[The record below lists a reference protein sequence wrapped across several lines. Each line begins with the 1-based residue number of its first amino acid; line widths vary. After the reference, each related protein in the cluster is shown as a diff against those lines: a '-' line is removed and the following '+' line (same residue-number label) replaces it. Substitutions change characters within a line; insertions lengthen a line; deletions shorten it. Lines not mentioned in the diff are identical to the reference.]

1 MSDPNEDQ
9 KQTKGT
15 VRRAADEL
23 LDRIDPVSF
32 GRSLAATAV
41 GLARH
46 PLSVLS
52 AYQHFA
58 VSALGAAQAVTSRMM
73 GTKTPGPVEP
83 TAKDRRFADPAWQEN
98 PLFFALQQ
106 AHFLR
111 ERLVTELVDAAG
123 LDEQTTKKA
132 RFTTQ
137 LMVDALAP
145 TNYLLTNPA
154 ALRKAFETGGLSVL
168 RGFRQF
174 GEDLRHRG
182 GWPKQVDTSSFQ
194 VGKNLAVTSG
204 KVIYRNDLME
214 LIQYAPQTPKTFA
227 VPILCSPPWINKY
240 YIMDLAPG
248 RSFIEWAIQHG
259 HTTFA
264 ISYRN
269 PDASME
275 DVSLDDYLLRGL
287 HQATKV
293 VREIT
298 QAPKINLVA
307 LCLGGTLATMLLS
320 YLSEMGEDWVNSATL
335 LNTLVDFGEPGP
347 ISAFTDPKSLESLS
361 RRVKRNGY
369 LSAKDMEHTFNLLR
383 ANDLVFNYVAN
394 NWLMGQEPAAFDIL
408 AWNGDS
414 TRMPANMYISY
425 LRSFYQG
432 NQLARGELEAA
443 GKRLPTSNV
452 KQDVYIL
459 AAVEDHIAPWRSSFK
474 TTGLLGGHVK
484 FVLSSAGH
492 IAGIVNPPSKNAVH
506 WTNDQLVADPD
517 AWLASATKHQETWWE
532 DWAHWIAQ
540 RAGEER
546 LPPQLGNQAFRPL
559 ADAPGTY
566 VLAK

>member
-1 MSDPNEDQ
+1 MTDASNAQ
-9 KQTKGT
+9 KQPKGT

-23 LDRIDPVSF
+23 LDRIDPLSF

-46 PLSVLS
+46 PLSVVS

-58 VSALGAAQAVTSRMM
+58 LSALGAAQAVTSRVM
-73 GTKTPGPVEP
+73 GAKTPGPVEP
-83 TAKDRRFADPAWQEN
+83 SAKDRRFADPAWQEN
-98 PLFFALQQ
+98 ALFYALQQ

-111 ERLVTELVDAAG
+111 ERLVAELVDAAG
-123 LDEQTTKKA
+123 LDEQTARKA
-132 RFTTQ
+132 HFTTQ

-145 TNYLLTNPA
+145 TNYLWSNPT
-154 ALRKAFETGGLSVL
+154 ALRRAFETGGMSLL
-168 RGFRQF
+168 RGLRHF
-174 GEDLRHRG
+174 GEDLRRRG
-182 GWPKQVDTSSFQ
+182 GWPKQVDTSNFQ
-194 VGKNLAVTSG
+194 VGKNLAVTPG

-214 LIQYAPQTPKTFA
+214 LIQYAPQTPKTFE
-227 VPILCSPPWINKY
+227 VPVLCSPPWINKY

-269 PDASME
+269 PDASMR
-275 DVSLDDYLLRGL
+275 DLSLDDYLLRGL
-287 HQATKV
+287 RQATEI

-320 YLSEMGEDWVNSATL
+320 YLSEAGEDWVNSATL

-347 ISAFTDPKSLESLS
+347 IAAFTDPKSVEVLS
-361 RRVKRNGY
+361 RKVERQGS
-369 LSAKDMEHTFNLLR
+369 LGAKEMAHTFSLLR
-383 ANDLVFNYVAN
+383 ANDLIFNYVAK
-394 NWLMGQEPAAFDIL
+394 NWLMGEEPPAFDIL

-414 TRMPANMYISY
+414 TRLPANMYTSY
-425 LRSFYQG
+425 LRSFYQD
-432 NQLARGELEAA
+432 NQLARGELVIA
-443 GKRLPTSNV
+443 GKRLRPSNV

-459 AAVEDHIAPWRSSFK
+459 AAIEDHIAPWRSSFK
-474 TTGLLGGHVK
+474 TTGLLGGRVR

-492 IAGIVNPPSKNAVH
+492 IAGIVNPPSKSAVH
-506 WTNDQLVADPD
+506 WSNDQLVADPE

-532 DWAHWIAQ
+532 DWARWIAQ
-540 RAGEER
+540 RAGAER
-546 LPPQLGNQAFRPL
+546 LAPQLGDHKFPPL

-566 VLAK
+566 VLAE